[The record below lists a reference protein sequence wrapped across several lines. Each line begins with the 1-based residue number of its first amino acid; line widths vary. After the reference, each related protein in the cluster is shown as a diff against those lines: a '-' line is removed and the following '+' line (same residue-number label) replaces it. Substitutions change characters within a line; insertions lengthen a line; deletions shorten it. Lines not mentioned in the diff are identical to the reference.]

1 MIAATNPGRAAGKE
15 MKPISVLFV
24 DDNAVFLSIVTRF
37 MDEHHAKDLT
47 LLATARNGEE
57 AVALAREQRPEA
69 VVMDLTM
76 PGVSGLE
83 LIARLRS
90 AAPLTGIVVLTLNE
104 ARWYK
109 EAAVAAGADEFVS
122 KQTLGLR
129 LVDAIRGAT
138 RSRRGFPLESLPE
151 EPRSPEPYSPS
162 RSSTGERASG
172 A

>member
-1 MIAATNPGRAAGKE
+1 MR
-15 MKPISVLFV
+15 PISVLFV

-57 AVALAREQRPEA
+57 AVALAKEQRPEA

-90 AAPLTGIVVLTLNE
+90 VAPLTGIVVLTLNE
-104 ARWYK
+104 ARWYQ
-109 EAAVAAGADEFVS
+109 EAAIAAGADEFVS
-122 KQTLGLR
+122 KQSLGQHL
-129 LVDAIRGAT
+129 LEAIRRAK
-138 RSRRGFPLESLPE
+138 RSRQGFPLE
-151 EPRSPEPYSPS
+151 R
-162 RSSTGERASG
+162 RAG
-172 A
+172 APGGLEAR